1 MLLIL
6 RLPERHARFAP
17 AVLAGLTGLFA
28 PAVATPSSPRRP
40 AGAPSPARGGAA
52 DRRAA
57 GRSLLCPLQ
66 IPGSVLS
73 AFGEY
78 RYDHLHAGIDIST
91 GGSTGYKVLAAD
103 AGEGFRLKVEWRG
116 YGRALY
122 LRHRSGRVTVYG
134 HLERYEDAVLRLERL
149 VARRQAEADTRYP
162 GDIYPDPPIRVRRG
176 QVIAFSGESGIGAPH
191 LHFEV
196 RDRQDAP
203 GDPFEAGLLP
213 RGDRL
218 PPVLET
224 PIVTAASPE
233 TVVQGQARGQS

>member
-17 AVLAGLTGLFA
+17 AVLAGLTVLSA
-28 PAVATPSSPRRP
+28 PALAAPSSRP
-40 AGAPSPARGGAA
+40 ARAGAPAPSRRGAA
-52 DRRAA
+52 ARRAA
-57 GRSLLCPLQ
+57 GRSLLWPLQ

-103 AGEGFRLKVEWRG
+103 AGEVFRLKVEWRG

-134 HLERYEDAVLRLERL
+134 HLERYEDAVLHLERL
-149 VARRQAEADTRYP
+149 VARRQAEANTRYP